1 MRLFC
6 RLGDLG
12 RRQGLGLSTS
22 LGRHARLVSV
32 ILSAAALAL
41 TPTSTIGAT
50 PPVRVVVAAVRVV
63 VVATLMGFSVAPG
76 LALCELPGLVL
87 GQTRNRSWNGIRGL
101 VDIEFLVD
109 RLRNGLDLCAEL
121 LLNLVEIETVIPV
134 DEVDRQTQMSKT
146 SGSANSVQVGL
157 SVLWE
162 VEVDDHV
169 NRLDIDT
176 SGEQVRADKV
186 STDSIPEIV
195 ENTVTVV
202 LEHARM

>member
-41 TPTSTIGAT
+41 TPTSTIGTT

-63 VVATLMGFSVAPG
+63 VVATLMRFSVAPG

-109 RLRNGLDLCAEL
+109 RLRNRLDLCAEL